1 LKSSNWQKSHQYGIS
16 SHRTKKLNFIKSD
29 LFVYQ
34 RKPRNPLEEIK
45 ITGKPSLAMLESK
58 EEKVTKI
65 TPMPPSFSVDR
76 EDRVLEPPPIAI
88 LVQ

>member
-1 LKSSNWQKSHQYGIS
+1 
-16 SHRTKKLNFIKSD
+16 
-29 LFVYQ
+29 
-34 RKPRNPLEEIK
+34 
-45 ITGKPSLAMLESK
+45 MLESK